1 VTACNDFDLLL
12 SLRATGALE
21 PAEAARVE
29 AHLQGCAACRAE
41 ADADAAVLRLAALP
55 PPSEA
60 ERRATAA
67 LARDTLAELHRR
79 EGWAASWKRAGA
91 AFAAAAALLVAVLA
105 PAMLGRQGLQPPP
118 GAVSATSGATA
129 SAASWQEP
137 DLDTL
142 WSDTGVLDL
151 SGASSSSDASDA
163 AVASLDL

>member
-1 VTACNDFDLLL
+1 MTACKDFDLLL

-29 AHLQGCAACRAE
+29 AHLQGCTACRAE
-41 ADADAAVLRLAALP
+41 AEADADVLRLAALP
-55 PPSEA
+55 PPSDA
-60 ERRATAA
+60 ERRATAS

-79 EGWAASWKRAGA
+79 EGRTASWKRVVA
-91 AFAAAAALLVAVLA
+91 AFAAAAAVLVAVLA
-105 PAMLGRQGLQPPP
+105 PAMLGRQGVYPPP
-118 GAVSATSGATA
+118 GAGSATAGATA
-129 SAASWQEP
+129 SATSWQEP

-151 SGASSSSDASDA
+151 SGSSTSSEASDA